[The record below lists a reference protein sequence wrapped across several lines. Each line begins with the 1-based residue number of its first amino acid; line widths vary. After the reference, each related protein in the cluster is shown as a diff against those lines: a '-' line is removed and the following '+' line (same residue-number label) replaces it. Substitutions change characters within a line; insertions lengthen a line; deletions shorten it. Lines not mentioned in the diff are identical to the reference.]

1 MKAKFFKI
9 LAITL
14 PLFTS
19 CGKSS
24 VSPVPFSWPFDPDA
38 SYRVITKEMTKVENF
53 IKEAEKE
60 ENKLYV
66 EYYQGEWYRDCFDND
81 NLFITE
87 FKQISFQSVDNELV
101 DKWADEKNAFIIT
114 FSDMDYCCIIK
125 ENITNM
131 VIYYRI
137 PSPSTPGHLA
147 AIRGYTIAEESGQK
161 LVQAI
166 TSIIDEYTSQE

>member
-24 VSPVPFSWPFDPDA
+24 VSPVPFSWPFDPAA
-38 SYRVITKEMTKVENF
+38 SYRAITDEMAKIENF

-66 EYYQGEWYRDCFDND
+66 EYYHDEWNHNYIDNE
-81 NLFITE
+81 NLFVTE
-87 FKQISFQSVDNELV
+87 LKDIEFQPLDTAYVHEWAT
-101 DKWADEKNAFIIT
+101 DKTLFYIERRFDRRNHFG
-114 FSDMDYCCIIK
+114 
-125 ENITNM
+125 
-131 VIYYRI
+131 IYRYW
-137 PSPSTPGHLA
+137 
-147 AIRGYTIAEESGQK
+147 
-161 LVQAI
+161 
-166 TSIIDEYTSQE
+166 

>member
-101 DKWADEKNAFIIT
+101 DK
-114 FSDMDYCCIIK
+114 
-125 ENITNM
+125 
-131 VIYYRI
+131 
-137 PSPSTPGHLA
+137 
-147 AIRGYTIAEESGQK
+147 
-161 LVQAI
+161 
-166 TSIIDEYTSQE
+166 